1 MKAPYSG
8 NHGATHLLTEPRYV
22 DGNQVDFVS
31 LANIGVP
38 VLMPIYLNAFLTSDK
53 PPALDEFLLPDYKP
67 HWESNGEDFDF
78 NLILPLKKELV
89 PSNDEIEIIEIAP
102 EKVAPRT
109 SPRKKCQTEE
119 KKESDVKK
127 CRARYGLEQQDLWCK
142 PCRRKKKC
150 VRVQM
155 FLDGASEQEIDNF
168 GEEKPVKEV
177 IESRRRED
185 KSEELVVLE
194 KPVFAEVF
202 QGPFSCLVSGC
213 GKIIQ
218 TEKEVSLHCN
228 KLHLNT
234 PVSELIFSDGSGK
247 TLGLAHFYRNVLQ
260 CSICKTLR

>member
-1 MKAPYSG
+1 MINLAYTTKKTPEKQTRTSG
-8 NHGATHLLTEPRYV
+8 RMSTSAFATKNVKTQLKFIEDPLTLSGPFKCEVCGEILSSAANVYKHIASCHPDVSLSSLTIRHVSSDHVYLTSALFRYV
-22 DGNQVDFVS
+22 VTCGLKGCFEFAGSNDS
-31 LANIGVP
+31 IHE
-38 VLMPIYLNAFLTSDK
+38 
-53 PPALDEFLLPDYKP
+53 ALSKLKE
-67 HWESNGEDFDF
+67 HW
-78 NLILPLKKELV
+78 PLKHSELDM
-89 PSNDEIEIIEIAP
+89 N
-102 EKVAPRT
+102 KF
-109 SPRKKCQTEE
+109 C
-119 KKESDVKK
+119 
-127 CRARYGLEQQDLWCK
+127 YQDIS
-142 PCRRKKKC
+142 
-150 VRVQM
+150 V
-155 FLDGASEQEIDNF
+155 EHDNV
-168 GEEKPVKEV
+168 EEKPVKEV
-177 IESRRRED
+177 IESKRRED